1 MYSPSVL
8 IISKRRELA
17 VKYKKILKI
26 LNADTVMVNNLS
38 DAIGKIRNK
47 EFEFILIS
55 DTVEENIKDF
65 IKQVRIL
72 TYNFRPTVIAIS
84 KSAEISD
91 KLELLDAGADDFLS
105 ESMPNREFQARLNAH
120 IRRHIESLTNPLT
133 GFLNEKLTRKTIK
146 QIMEKGQNV
155 ALILVVIDKINY
167 YREIYGEI
175 ATEKVLQTMGAII
188 TRTLFTKRIYN
199 FYKPL

>member
-1 MYSPSVL
+1 MYNPSVL

-26 LNADTVMVNNLS
+26 LNADAILVNNLA

-65 IKQVRIL
+65 IKQVRVL
-72 TYNFRPTVIAIS
+72 TYNFRPTIIAIS
-84 KSAEISD
+84 KSAEVSD
-91 KLELLDAGADDFLS
+91 KLDLLNAGADDFLS

-120 IRRHIESLTNPLT
+120 IRRHIENLTNPLPD
-133 GFLNEKLTRKTIK
+133 F
-146 QIMEKGQNV
+146 
-155 ALILVVIDKINY
+155 
-167 YREIYGEI
+167 
-175 ATEKVLQTMGAII
+175 
-188 TRTLFTKRIYN
+188 
-199 FYKPL
+199 